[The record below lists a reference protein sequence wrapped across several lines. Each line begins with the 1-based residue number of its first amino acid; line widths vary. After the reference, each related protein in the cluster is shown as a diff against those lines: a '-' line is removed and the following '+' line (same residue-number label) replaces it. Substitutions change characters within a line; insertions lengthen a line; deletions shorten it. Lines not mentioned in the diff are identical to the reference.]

1 MEASKPN
8 PVLNNIGV
16 NSLWLRGVQIINDTS
31 NLILVS
37 FALGNLINNLVNY
50 DQIIVT
56 PLKIIFFSQLI
67 ELIFN
72 YTRLR

>member
-1 MEASKPN
+1 MPN
-8 PVLNNIGV
+8 PVLNIIGV
-16 NSLWLRGVQIINDTS
+16 NSLRLRGVQIINDTS